1 MTRIGI
7 LNCIVDAIF
16 SAAMLYVIPFTDQ
29 TFQLRLFVAYM
40 LMQLICGRYKRLVL
54 LATDELKLNVLSH
67 LWAYVF
73 GVLIIWSYAPQDIWI
88 LLFYI
93 LICFVFSMWFAIFSR
108 HKFRRYYKHR
118 VLVVGIGESAERF
131 RQTVAKNRF
140 SMFDIRAF
148 IDCNDSDFFEN
159 IHQREK
165 VHSKRIY
172 GFGIIDQVLMDQ
184 QIDTVIIAIT
194 QLNQKDIQ
202 KIMNKV
208 QDYADHIFFV
218 PRMENIVTFDTKVED
233 YDGQLL
239 IANSSGSMN
248 EFSRLFK
255 RFIDIGM
262 GIAGCLLLIPLT
274 VYVKFVNLK
283 CGDKGP
289 IFFCQERIGK
299 DGKLFKIYKYRT
311 MVEGADQIL
320 DRLMK
325 EDPEIRREYT
335 INKKLENDPR
345 ITKAGRFLREKS
357 LDEFPQFINV
367 LKGEMSVVGP
377 RPYLPKEKV
386 DMGQN
391 YKYIVSM
398 KPGLSGM
405 WQTHGRS
412 DVDFE
417 QRLALDNY
425 YSHNWNVWLDLTIIY
440 RTISIVLH
448 GRGAM

>member
-1 MTRIGI
+1 MTRIGV

-16 SAAMLYVIPFTDQ
+16 SAVMLYIIPFTDQ
-29 TFQLRLFVAYM
+29 TFQMRLFVAYM
-40 LMQLICGRYKRLVL
+40 LMQFLCGRYKRLVL

-67 LWAYVF
+67 IWAYLF
-73 GVLIIWSYAPQDIWI
+73 GVLIIWSYAPQDV
-88 LLFYI
+88 LVLASYVFV
-93 LICFVFSMWFAIFSR
+93 CFIFSIWFAIFSR
-108 HKFRRYYKHR
+108 HKFRRQYKHR

-148 IDCNDSDFFEN
+148 IDCNDADFFEN
-159 IHQREK
+159 IRQREL
-165 VHSKRIY
+165 VRSKRIY
-172 GFGIIDQVLMDQ
+172 GFGIIDQVLVDQ
-184 QIDTVIIAIT
+184 HIDTVIIAIT
-194 QLNQKDIQ
+194 QLNQRDIQ
-202 KIMNKV
+202 KIMTKV
-208 QDYADHIFFV
+208 QDHADHIFFV

-248 EFSRLFK
+248 MLSKIFK
-255 RFIDIGM
+255 RAIDIGM

-274 VYVKFVNLK
+274 IYVKIVNLK

-289 IFFCQERIGK
+289 IFFTQERIGK
-299 DGKLFKIYKYRT
+299 DGEPFKIYKYRT
-311 MVEGADQIL
+311 MVQGADKIL
-320 DRLMK
+320 ERLMR
-325 EDPEIRREYT
+325 EDPAIREEYT

-367 LKGEMSVVGP
+367 LKGEMSTVGP
-377 RPYLPKEKV
+377 RPYLPREKK
-386 DMGQN
+386 DMGPN

-412 DVDFE
+412 DVTFE
-417 QRLALDNY
+417 ERLVLDNY

-448 GRGAM
+448 GRGAK